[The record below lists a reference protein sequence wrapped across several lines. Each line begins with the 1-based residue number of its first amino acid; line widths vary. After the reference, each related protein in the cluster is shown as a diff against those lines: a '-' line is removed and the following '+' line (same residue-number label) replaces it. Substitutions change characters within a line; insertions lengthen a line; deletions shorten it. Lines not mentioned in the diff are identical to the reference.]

1 MPGFSF
7 QKGPDGKYVTTFDGP
22 AYQGNEPLKSPGAST
37 APAPAAALARFRDDG
52 RVVQRGLTEI
62 LSTAM
67 PGIGGMVPMGFGA
80 AKGIQT
86 LMQTG
91 DPTKAW
97 KAGTAETA
105 AILEPSNQPGI
116 GIGQTMARTQYNA
129 TRNLFQSVFG
139 NLPAAK
145 TRRPGQADSPLFGVI
160 PPLPKAKSTGPVE
173 DMATNILQTGQGIAA
188 TALLLRGGAAL
199 VAPVVGAVPGG
210 TAVLSGLAAAG
221 RLPATLRTMAAATE
235 GVGGVSGALNAAANI
250 ARVGQIAT
258 QGSLVGGIANYA
270 AITPEEKTQADQWLG
285 WAKGSNWLPLQEY
298 IFSKPGDTEADAR
311 WKNAVFNLPID
322 ASVNV
327 GLHALGI
334 AAKVAISRV
343 LKTEFGQGVGDWW
356 AKQQNQADFRPQPG
370 TPAGQQ
376 TVDVTAQPVAEP
388 VAAPA
393 PAAAAPAPAA
403 AAPAPT
409 APAPSVVPVPPTP
422 QQQARIDIAQQGYNT
437 AKAKLDAIGPEP
449 PKPSTEKVRF
459 GPNGIAGADPAAV
472 AKWKAETRAYQS
484 WSRKYLKLKKEE
496 VSASNLLF
504 DAKKETQIVTPSKDF
519 WPWNDAAPTP
529 AAPTAADVNRA
540 VDNAATKLAHLS
552 GTVPTEMGPV
562 TPETRG
568 SWRPSFNQ
576 VQERSVSDLSTDPQR
591 LQYKEAGQLVEGGVT
606 GTLKDVNVYNPL
618 LAKPIS
624 VWTDPVDGKLYV
636 VNGHNQLDLAKRAGS
651 ERVLT
656 WEIQASTAEEA
667 RAIGAIENMAA
678 GQGTALDAAKVIR
691 DMGITGEELKTRG
704 VDLNAPITRD
714 AMALV
719 QLPQQTFNKVVAG
732 KLDLAKAI
740 ELGNKALTPEV
751 PAVGTGA
758 ITPEVLPPGEM
769 PVAPAAAPAAPVA
782 QAAPAAPANLT
793 VTPLTGQPL
802 ETVVPQVV
810 TQEIQIPP
818 GASRPLPP
826 GSPRIDTVSQS
837 IAKWLGT
844 SQDEARNMLLAKNE
858 VLDVTKVPGID
869 LEKALDD
876 AAMGRTSPETQAIT
890 RAYQQFYGPS
900 SRQQQEEMLS
910 LVNRVDGAMPD
921 ELPESMRVDPEIAA
935 AVKEA
940 MMDTVRRIAGDDI
953 AFIFEEGMAKK
964 PGTRAHGTQGQVRRT
979 LGNYRVNSVGII
991 EDGDPIQEIVQFNEM
1006 GWLRYEGQSMIDWTQ
1021 QNLATAAHEA
1031 FHIIQNRYLSS
1042 KQLDVLDN
1050 VFARIRLYKMTEKNI
1065 QKAAERKATGA
1076 QPQMPIELQPQAFE
1090 GFDQARREG
1099 VSPALVI
1106 LGMNKEDVEMFKE
1119 VAADRNSPAA
1129 RRLAAKFGELIFSA
1143 VKILD
1148 NLANFA
1154 EKLWNTFRGRG
1165 WTSIRDIFSQ
1175 AAAGELKVSGAA
1187 RGNVYDLY
1195 QVAGDFKNATDEGN
1209 KEWGRRVRALLKQGS
1224 PYETLR
1230 FVGESEGLFSELASE
1245 AGPPRTPPTPPMPD
1259 GPGNENW
1266 ATRFA
1271 KVLAENE
1278 AALKSGDITM
1288 EELYVLNRMQKTESP
1303 SGSQVYTTKSQELI
1317 PGYAAMSQVL
1327 PDRPTATG
1335 YPIFNGPEIVAKN
1348 QAWFD
1353 SHGWDGKAIMAG
1365 ISSLQQGFRGH
1376 EMGALNRAM
1385 SYADMLQKEA
1395 QIQAAQWLN
1404 SIGSGTV
1411 NKSERLTAL
1420 ISAADNARRIH
1431 LAIANV
1437 TRPWGQAGAEMQLP
1451 RDYQVSANVI
1461 ETPAGVELPPSM
1473 IQQQISQE
1481 LAQGDANPNAVF
1493 EEITDVLDPEL
1504 THAAKGGEITPQAE
1518 AAADALA
1525 EFINS
1530 GGVDPTIRTGVWQDL
1545 ANVSSAKP
1553 GIKAGVVGATGDN
1566 PLTMLRVNNLLSSGE
1581 TSNVN
1586 FINGL
1591 FNIARFSVAH
1601 GVGALVERDLDRALY
1616 SATMFS
1622 TAFANIPNALRLA
1635 GHAIKAGK
1643 PLFNLRSSVVENYQK
1658 MAAQDAQGNLLPD
1671 DPNAKTGW
1679 TLTTMNLGE
1688 QFAKTPTGQALNWL
1702 WGTVGTGASR
1712 VIVGLDTFN
1721 ATLAGHAFEH
1731 FNHLPRGMEL
1741 AVENKLQKYT
1751 PEAFAYA
1758 TNYAKA
1764 RVKASLQDAIING
1777 KTIADAVMTSKDA
1790 QKFMDAVNFTEDLR
1804 VKMEPRTL
1812 AEGMRLGESRGLK
1825 GDELTKYAQEYV
1837 NTANWEHK
1845 VATMGH
1851 DRLGKVANVPGEL
1864 LNMSTNVPLVGPIFI
1879 YLQPFLRVPGN
1890 MFKEAFRSTPGL
1902 NLFVDSFYRDIM
1914 SENPAMRQRANGE
1927 WLLGGAVIGTAIAA
1941 TVMGQVRSNGN
1952 GPTDPIARENWLK
1965 DRKMPNS
1972 IQFWDES
1979 IKGWGPAIS
1988 MRAFEPYS
1996 TLLSAIG
2003 DYNDVAAGLTT
2014 EQRTRLG
2021 SALALDV
2028 LRMQALGL
2036 LNKTYFQ
2043 GINELYQAA
2052 FDPSKVMTGPSSRNS
2067 MTRLLERVVAS
2078 MQPWSSAMRSA
2089 RRQVDPI
2096 ARSVDPAET
2105 GNFAMDFF
2113 KETMDEIRN
2122 QTPGLSFALA
2132 GRRDWSLPGAPYMTV
2147 PQILGSEVVR
2157 DNPFLVGSMQ
2167 FTPFSIMRVSDGPT
2181 DPVQREMSTL
2191 YGKGTAFSGPRA
2203 ADFGPELRLTP
2214 TELSE
2219 YQLAFGTA
2227 RDAEGFTW
2235 YERMSEMINSP
2246 NYMALP
2252 VEAPSSTTVSERAAR
2267 IQIQIDKFKKLAKEE
2282 YKLTTEKGRQITAEQ
2297 LRAEQRKQEVLFG
2310 RQYGTSNAPQPGGA
2324 ERFVREMNP

>member
-22 AYQGNEPLKSPGAST
+22 AYKGNEPLKSPGASA
-37 APAPAAALARFRDDG
+37 APAPVRRAGTPSAATMPDPD
-52 RVVQRGLTEI
+52 RVFSTVASMFGGFAGQTMPMI
-62 LSTAM
+62 L
-67 PGIGGMVPMGFGA
+67 GGVEGA
-80 AKGIQT
+80 QT
-86 LMQTG
+86 LMRTG
-91 DPTKAW
+91 DIGQAW
-97 KAGTAETA
+97 KKGTARTA
-105 AILEPSNQPGI
+105 SLLEDKLPTPLGI
-116 GIGQTMARTQYNA
+116 GPMTPARISYNA
-129 TRNLFQSVFG
+129 SRNFYQSVLG
-139 NLPAAK
+139 NLPASGSRK
-145 TRRPGQADSPLFGVI
+145 PGQADSPILGFI

-173 DMATNILQTGQGIAA
+173 DMATSLLQGGMGIAA
-188 TALLLRGGAAL
+188 AVIGTRVAGAALGAIPGGAAVL
-199 VAPVVGAVPGG
+199 GG
-210 TAVLSGLAAAG
+210 LSAAG
-221 RLPATLRTMAAATE
+221 RVPAALRTMAAATE
-235 GVGGVSGALNAAANI
+235 GVGGVSSGLNAAANV
-250 ARVGQIAT
+250 ARFAQIAT
-258 QGSLVGGIANYA
+258 QGGAVGGLVNYA
-270 AITPEEKTQADQWLG
+270 GFTPEEQTQADQWLG

-322 ASVNV
+322 ASMNL

-334 AAKVAISRV
+334 AAKVAISRFRGSAAG
-343 LKTEFGQGVGDWW
+343 KAFQGFEDWRT
-356 AKQQNQADFRPQPG
+356 KNRNV
-370 TPAGQQ
+370 PAGQQ

-388 VAAPA
+388 VAPPA
-393 PAAAAPAPAA
+393 PTAAAPAPAA
-403 AAPAPT
+403 PAPT
-409 APAPSVVPVPPTP
+409 AAPAS
-422 QQQARIDIAQQGYNT
+422 D
-437 AKAKLDAIGPEP
+437 L
-449 PKPSTEKVRF
+449 
-459 GPNGIAGADPAAV
+459 
-472 AKWKAETRAYQS
+472 
-484 WSRKYLKLKKEE
+484 
-496 VSASNLLF
+496 
-504 DAKKETQIVTPSKDF
+504 
-519 WPWNDAAPTP
+519 WPWNDAAPAP

-552 GTVPTEMGPV
+552 ETVPTEMGPV

-591 LQYKEAGQLVEGGVT
+591 LQYKEAGRLAEGGVT
-606 GTLKDVNVYNPL
+606 GTLKDVNVYNPF

-691 DMGITGEELKTRG
+691 DMGITGEELINRG
-704 VDLNAPITRD
+704 VDLNAPMAKD
-714 AMALV
+714 AIALA

-732 KLDLAKAI
+732 KLDLAQAI
-740 ELGNKALTPEV
+740 EV
-751 PAVGTGA
+751 PAPETGA
-758 ITPEVLPPGEM
+758 ITPEVLPPGGMPQRESDTPIADKFKELIERMAQSDARMFRTVGEM
-769 PVAPAAAPAAPVA
+769 SNLTKQAINELGGEVAPAASATPALT
-782 QAAPAAPANLT
+782 AAPAAPANLT
-793 VTPLTGQPL
+793 IIPLTGEPL
-802 ETVVPQVV
+802 ETVVPQMIAE
-810 TQEIQIPP
+810 EIQIPP

-844 SQDEARNMLLAKNE
+844 SQDEARNMLLAKGA

-869 LEKALDD
+869 LGKALDD
-876 AAMGRTSPETQAIT
+876 AAMGMTSPETQAVT

-900 SRQQQEEMLS
+900 SQQQGIARLS
-910 LVNRVDGAMPD
+910 IANAVDDYMPD
-921 ELPESMRVDPEIAA
+921 RLPDSLRVSPEVTQAVQRILVKLVETYAGPDVAVVFQNGMKTEVDYGGHGKAGELVEVLGGYSVNIPGVMNGDP
-935 AVKEA
+935 VKEIILFTKMGMKDYRGQTDLEFFNA
-940 MMDTVRRIAGDDI
+940 RASTAYHE
-953 AFIFEEGMAKK
+953 IF
-964 PGTRAHGTQGQVRRT
+964 HV
-979 LGNYRVNSVGII
+979 
-991 EDGDPIQEIVQFNEM
+991 IQE
-1006 GWLRYEGQSMIDWTQ
+1006 
-1021 QNLATAAHEA
+1021 
-1031 FHIIQNRYLSS
+1031 RYLSS
-1042 KQLDVLDN
+1042 KQLEVVNN
-1050 VFARIRLYKMTEKNI
+1050 VFARVKLAMADINRGGGDVPL
-1065 QKAAERKATGA
+1065 ERQAQGWQEYMAGVYDQVSPSLTMLGFPPSMQQEVMESAATG
-1076 QPQMPIELQPQAFE
+1076 E
-1090 GFDQARREG
+1090 GRE
-1099 VSPALVI
+1099 
-1106 LGMNKEDVEMFKE
+1106 
-1119 VAADRNSPAA
+1119 
-1129 RRLAAKFGELIFSA
+1129 RLAAMFSA
-1143 VKILD
+1143 GFFKAIEILD
-1148 NLANFA
+1148 NLANFI
-1154 EKLWNTFRGRG
+1154 EKIYNVITIKQWSSL
-1165 WTSIRDIFSQ
+1165 RDIYAQ
-1175 AAAGELKVSGAA
+1175 AAAGKIQTEGVS
-1187 RGNVYDLY
+1187 RGNVFAVNDLPGKVTDFMKY
-1195 QVAGDFKNATDEGN
+1195 KEGDP
-1209 KEWGRRVRALLKQGS
+1209 EWALRVKQLIEQDVVGGEKPSRGEFVQKLGRREVMRANRDDLQARPQTMARLQ
-1224 PYETLR
+1224 T
-1230 FVGESEGLFSELASE
+1230 A
-1245 AGPPRTPPTPPMPD
+1245 PPTPPTPPMPD
-1259 GPGNENW
+1259 GPGDESW
-1266 ATRFA
+1266 AARFA
-1271 KVLAENE
+1271 RVLADNE

-1288 EELYVLNRMQKTESP
+1288 EELYVLNRMQKTESR
-1303 SGSQVYTTKSQELI
+1303 SGSRVYTTESQKLI

-1335 YPIFNGPEIVAKN
+1335 YPIFNGPEIFTKN

-1353 SHGWDGKAIMAG
+1353 SHGWDGKLIMAG
-1365 ISSLQQGFRGH
+1365 ISSLQQGFRSH

-1404 SIGSGTV
+1404 SVGSGTV

-1420 ISAADNARRIH
+1420 ITAADNARRVH

-1451 RDYQVSANVI
+1451 RDYQVPANVV
-1461 ETPAGVELPPSM
+1461 ETPAGVEPPPSM
-1473 IQQQISQE
+1473 IEQQISQE

-1518 AAADALA
+1518 AAADVLA

-1530 GGVDPTIRTGVWQDL
+1530 GGVDPTIRTGAWQDL
-1545 ANVSSAKP
+1545 ANLSSAKP
-1553 GIKAGVVGATGDN
+1553 GIKAGVVGATGDS
-1566 PLTMLRVNNLLSSGE
+1566 PLTMLRVNNLISSGE
-1581 TSNVN
+1581 TFNVN

-1591 FNIARFSVAH
+1591 FNTVRFSAAQ
-1601 GVGALVERDLDRALY
+1601 GIGALAEGDFDRALY

-1635 GHAIKAGK
+1635 GHAVKAGK
-1643 PLFNLRSSVVENYQK
+1643 PLFNLSSGVVNQYEK
-1658 MAAQDAQGNLLPD
+1658 AALRDALSGGPGSA

-1702 WGTVGTGASR
+1702 WGTIGTGASR
-1712 VIVGLDTFN
+1712 IAVGLDTFN

-1741 AVENKLQKYT
+1741 AVENGLQKYT

-1812 AEGMRLGESRGLK
+1812 AEGMRLGQSRGLK
-1825 GDELTKYAQEYV
+1825 DNELTKYAQEYV

-1845 VATMGH
+1845 VATVGH
-1851 DRLGKVANVPGEL
+1851 DVLGPVANVPGEIL
-1864 LNMSTNVPLVGPIFI
+1864 TALSNAGPLVGPVFRFI
-1879 YLQPFLRVPGN
+1879 QPFTRVPAN

-1902 NLFVDSFYRDIM
+1902 NLFVDSFYRDIA

-1927 WLLGGAVIGTAIAA
+1927 WLLGGAVISTAVIA
-1941 TVMGQVRSNGN
+1941 TTLGLIRSNGN
-1952 GPTDPIARENWLK
+1952 GPMDPIAKENWLK
-1965 DRKMPNS
+1965 DRKMQNS

-1979 IKGWGPAIS
+1979 IKGWGPAVS

-2021 SALALDV
+2021 SALVFDV

-2043 GINELYQAA
+2043 GINEMYEAA
-2052 FDPSKVMTGPSSRNS
+2052 FDPSKVMTGASTRNP
-2067 MTRLLERVVAS
+2067 MTRMLERLAAS

-2096 ARSVDPAET
+2096 ARSVNPADT
-2105 GNFAMDFF
+2105 GNFVMDFF

-2122 QTPGLSFALA
+2122 QNPGLSFALA

-2219 YQLAFGTA
+2219 YQLVFGTV
-2227 RDAEGFTW
+2227 RDTEGFTW
-2235 YERMSEMINSP
+2235 YERMSQMINSP
-2246 NYMALP
+2246 NYAALP
-2252 VEAPSSTTVSERAAR
+2252 YEAPSSTTVSERAAR
-2267 IQIQIDKFKKLAKEE
+2267 IQVQIEKFKKLAKEE

-2297 LRAEQRKQEVLFG
+2297 LRAEQRQQEVLFG

>member
-37 APAPAAALARFRDDG
+37 APAPAPVRQAGAPSAMTMPDPG
-52 RVVQRGLTEI
+52 RVLNTIGSMFGGPAGQTMPMI
-62 LSTAM
+62 LG
-67 PGIGGMVPMGFGA
+67 GIEGA
-80 AKGIQT
+80 QT
-86 LMQTG
+86 LMKTG
-91 DPTKAW
+91 DVGQAW
-97 KAGTAETA
+97 KKGTARTA
-105 AILEPSNQPGI
+105 SLLEDSLPSPLGMGAMTPARI
-116 GIGQTMARTQYNA
+116 GYNA
-129 TRNLFQSVFG
+129 TRNFYQSVFG
-139 NLPAAK
+139 NLPASGSRK
-145 TRRPGQADSPLFGVI
+145 PGQADSPILGFI
-160 PPLPKAKSTGPVE
+160 PPLPKAKSTGPIE
-173 DMATNILQTGQGIAA
+173 DMATDLLQMGQGIAA
-188 TALLLRGGAAL
+188 AVVATRVGGAAL
-199 VAPVVGAVPGG
+199 GAVPGG
-210 TAVLSGLAAAG
+210 ATILGGLAAAG
-221 RLPATLRTMAAATE
+221 RVPAALRTMAAATE
-235 GVGGVSGALNAAANI
+235 GVGGVSGALNAAANV
-250 ARVGQIAT
+250 ARVTQIAT
-258 QGSLVGGIANYA
+258 QGGAIGGLANYA
-270 AITPEEKTQADQWLG
+270 AFTPEEQTQADQWLG

-322 ASVNV
+322 ASMNL

-334 AAKVAISRV
+334 AAKVAISR
-343 LKTEFGQGVGDWW
+343 LRGSALEKAFQGFEAQRTKNPNV
-356 AKQQNQADFRPQPG
+356 
-370 TPAGQQ
+370 PAGQQ

-388 VAAPA
+388 VAPPAPA
-393 PAAAAPAPAA
+393 P

-409 APAPSVVPVPPTP
+409 APAPSFVPVPPTP

-591 LQYKEAGQLVEGGVT
+591 LQYKEAGQLAEGGVT

-704 VDLNAPITRD
+704 VDLNAPITKD
-714 AMALV
+714 AMALA

-732 KLDLAKAI
+732 KLDLDKAI
-740 ELGNKALTPEV
+740 ALGSKEPT
-751 PAVGTGA
+751 
-758 ITPEVLPPGEM
+758 
-769 PVAPAAAPAAPVA
+769 PAAPVV
-782 QAAPAAPANLT
+782 QAAPTGNVT
-793 VTPLTGQPL
+793 VIPL
-802 ETVVPQVV
+802 EETSPTTVVPPVAAP
-810 TQEIQIPP
+810 EIQIPLD
-818 GASRPLPP
+818 ASRPLPP
-826 GSPRIDTVSQS
+826 GSPRVDTVSQS
-837 IAKWLGT
+837 ISRWLGIG
-844 SQDEARNMLLAKNE
+844 QEEARNLLLTKGE
-858 VLDVTKVPGID
+858 VLDVTRVPGID

-1031 FHIIQNRYLSS
+1031 FHIVQNRYLSS

-1050 VFARIRLYKMTEKNI
+1050 VFARIRLYRMTEKNI
-1065 QKAAERKATGA
+1065 RKAAERKAIGA

-1099 VSPALVI
+1099 VSPAHVI

-1148 NLANFA
+1148 NLADFA

-1303 SGSQVYTTKSQELI
+1303 SGSQVYTAKSQELI

-1353 SHGWDGKAIMAG
+1353 IHGWDGKAIMAG

-1404 SIGSGTV
+1404 SVGSGTV

-1420 ISAADNARRIH
+1420 IIAADNARRIH

-1461 ETPAGVELPPSM
+1461 ETPAGVEPPPSM
-1473 IQQQISQE
+1473 IQQQINQE

-1566 PLTMLRVNNLLSSGE
+1566 PLTMLRVNNLISSGE
-1581 TSNVN
+1581 TFNTN

-1591 FNIARFSVAH
+1591 FNTARFTAAQ
-1601 GVGALVERDLDRALY
+1601 GIGALAEGDLDRMLY

-1643 PLFNLRSSVVENYQK
+1643 PLFNLSSGVVDRYQK
-1658 MAAQDAQGNLLPD
+1658 AALQDALSGGPASA

-1712 VIVGLDTFN
+1712 IAVGLDTFN

-1741 AVENKLQKYT
+1741 AVENGLRKYT

-1851 DRLGKVANVPGEL
+1851 DVLGPVANVPGEIL
-1864 LNMSTNVPLVGPIFI
+1864 TALSNAGPLVGPVFRFI
-1879 YLQPFLRVPGN
+1879 QPFTRVPAN
-1890 MFKEAFRSTPGL
+1890 IFKESLRSTPGL
-1902 NLFVDSFYRDIM
+1902 NLFVDSFYRDIT

-1927 WLLGGAVIGTAIAA
+1927 WLLGGAVISTAVIA
-1941 TVMGQVRSNGN
+1941 TTLGLIRFNGN
-1952 GPTDPIARENWLK
+1952 GPTDPIAKEKWLT

-2021 SALALDV
+2021 SALVFDV

-2067 MTRLLERVVAS
+2067 MTRLLERLVAS

-2105 GNFAMDFF
+2105 GNFVMDFF

-2122 QTPGLSFALA
+2122 QTPGPSFALA
-2132 GRRDWSLPGAPYMTV
+2132 GRRDWSLPGAPYVTV

-2219 YQLAFGTA
+2219 YQLAFGTV

-2246 NYMALP
+2246 SYMALP